1 MKIIIHEYE
10 LLLKHPFTISR
21 NTTTAQPTLIVELQQ
36 DGVSGYGE
44 AIANN
49 YYDSPIDKMRT
60 RLEGMQS
67 VLDGEMFRD
76 TGSFWDL
83 CAAHLADASFVLSA
97 LDCAAHDLWGRLE
110 GAPVHRLWGLDSAD
124 AVPSSFTIG
133 IDEMPTMVAKLAEM
147 PGWPVYKIKLGI
159 ANDVEIIQALRDHTD
174 AAFRVDANCGWT
186 TEEAAALSAEMARHD
201 VEFIEQPLPPDSS
214 EAQAQLFRDSALPLI
229 ADENCV
235 GEADVLQCVGLFHGV
250 NIKLCKCG
258 GLTPARRMI
267 ATARDHGLK
276 VMVGC
281 MTESSVGI
289 SAAAQLTPLLDYA
302 DLDGAVLLAGDIA
315 EGVQLDR
322 GKFVFPD
329 EPGLGIRALK

>member
-21 NTTTAQPTLIVELQQ
+21 NTTTVQPTLIVELQQ

-49 YYDSPIDKMRT
+49 YYDSPIDKMRA

-110 GAPVHRLWGLDSAD
+110 GAPVHRLWGLDPAD
-124 AVPSSFTIG
+124 AAPSSFTIG
-133 IDEMPTMVAKLAEM
+133 IAEVDKMVAKLAEM
-147 PGWPVYKIKLGI
+147 PGWPVYKIKLGTTH
-159 ANDVEIIQALRDHTD
+159 DVEIIQALREQTD
-174 AAFRVDANCGWT
+174 AVFRIDANCGWAT
-186 TEEAAALSAEMARHD
+186 GEATALSAEMARHG
-201 VEFIEQPLPPDSS
+201 VEFIEQPLLPDAR
-214 EAQAQLFRDSALPLI
+214 EAQARLYRDSALPLI

-235 GEADVLQCVGLFHGV
+235 GEADVPRCVDHFHGI

-267 ATARDHGLK
+267 AAARDHGLK

-281 MTESSVGI
+281 MAESSVGI
-289 SAAAQLTPLLDYA
+289 SAGAQLTPLIDYA
-302 DLDGAVLLAGDIA
+302 DLDGALLLAEDAADGIQI
-315 EGVQLDR
+315 ENGQVRLLN
-322 GKFVFPD
+322 
-329 EPGLGIRALK
+329 EPGLGIRSLR

>member
-10 LLLKHPFTISR
+10 LVLKHKFTISR

-67 VLDGEMFRD
+67 VLCGEMFRD

-83 CAAHLADASFVLSA
+83 CTAHLADAPFVLSA

-110 GAPVHRLWGLDSAD
+110 GAPVHRLWGLNPAGT
-124 AVPSSFTIG
+124 VPSSFTIG
-133 IDEMPTMVAKLAEM
+133 IDEVPTMVAKLAEM
-147 PGWPVYKIKLGI
+147 PGWPVYKIKLGTT
-159 ANDVEIIQALRDHTD
+159 NDVEIIHALRDHTD
-174 AAFRVDANCGWT
+174 ATFRIDANCGWT
-186 TEEAAALSAEMARHD
+186 TEEAAVLSAEMARHD
-201 VEFIEQPLPPDSS
+201 VEFIEQPLPPEAS

-229 ADENCV
+229 ADESCV
-235 GEADVLQCVGLFHGV
+235 SEADVLRCIDRFHGV

-276 VMVGC
+276 VMAGC

-315 EGVQLDR
+315 EGVKLDH
-322 GKFVFPD
+322 GKFVFPN
-329 EPGLGIRALK
+329 EPGLGIRTLK